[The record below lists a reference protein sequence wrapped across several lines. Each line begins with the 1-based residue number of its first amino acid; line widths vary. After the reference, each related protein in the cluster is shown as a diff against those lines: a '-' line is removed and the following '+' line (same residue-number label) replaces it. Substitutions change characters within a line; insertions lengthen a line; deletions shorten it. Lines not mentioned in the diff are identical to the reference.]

1 MSKITIKIVRSDS
14 ILIVKK
20 REIPLRILIDEALLR
35 RLPLNHPKRGEITQD
50 LLIRR
55 AGYKGEQDMDYYL
68 SLLNDSEFYILQN
81 IRLPLGQNH
90 FQIDFLILS
99 ISFFLLIENKNM
111 PGIIEFDPD
120 FNQVI
125 RRHNDKTEIYDDPVM
140 QVKRQL
146 IQLVHWLKLNRFT
159 IPPLE
164 FLVTYSNQGSIL
176 QNPTKNEEIYKRV
189 CKGGSAIMKIEEFK
203 NRYKKEI
210 FSQKDIKR
218 LSKLLIKSHEPEGSH
233 LSKFNL
239 TPADFIPGV
248 ACPSCSR
255 LYMERISGSWHCT
268 SCGTRSSD
276 AHIQTIM
283 DYFLIGNPSITNKQ
297 LRMLLQLPSDKTASR
312 ILLKMNLP
320 FSGTTK
326 NRVYYPK

>member
-1 MSKITIKIVRSDS
+1 M
-14 ILIVKK
+14 IVKK

-35 RLPLNHPKRGEITQD
+35 RLPLHHPKRTEITQD

-55 AGYKGEQDMDYYL
+55 AGFKGEQDMDYYL
-68 SLLNDSEFYILQN
+68 SLLDDSEFYILQN
-81 IRLPLGQNH
+81 IRLPLGNNH
-90 FQIDFLILS
+90 FQIDFLLLS
-99 ISFFLLIENKNM
+99 ITFILLIENKNM
-111 PGIIEFDPD
+111 PGYIEFDAD

-125 RRHNDKTEIYDDPVM
+125 RRHNGKTDIYDDPVL

-146 IQLVHWLKLNRFT
+146 IQLANWLKLNHFT

-189 CKGGSAIMKIEEFK
+189 CKGGAAVMKIEEFK
-203 NRYKKEI
+203 NRNTKEI

-218 LSKLLIKSHEPEGSH
+218 LVKFLIKSHEPEGSH
-233 LSKFNL
+233 LNKFSL
-239 TPADFIPGV
+239 SSADFVLGV

-255 LYMERISGSWHCT
+255 LYMERISGSWHCAN
-268 SCGTRSSD
+268 CGTSSSD
-276 AHIQTIM
+276 AHVQTIM

-297 LRMLLQLPSDKTASR
+297 LRLLLKLPSDKTASR
-312 ILLKMNLP
+312 LLLNTNLP

-326 NRVYYPK
+326 NRVYFPK

>member
-1 MSKITIKIVRSDS
+1 M
-14 ILIVKK
+14 IVKK
-20 REIPLRILIDEALLR
+20 RIIPLRILIDEALLR
-35 RLPLNHPKRGEITQD
+35 RLPLNHPKRSEILQD
-50 LLIRR
+50 LLIRKS
-55 AGYKGEQDMDYYL
+55 GFKGEQDMDYYL
-68 SLLNDSEFYILQN
+68 SLLNDSEFNILQDLR
-81 IRLPLGQNH
+81 IPLGKNH

-99 ISFFLLIENKNM
+99 HAFFLLIENKNM

-125 RRHNDKTEIYDDPVM
+125 RKHNDKVEIYDDPVL

-146 IQLVHWLKLNRFT
+146 IQFVHWLKLNRFT
-159 IPPLE
+159 IPPIE

-189 CKGGSAIMKIEEFK
+189 CKGGSVVMKVEEFK
-203 NRYKKEI
+203 NKHKKDI
-210 FSQKDIKR
+210 FSEKELKK
-218 LSKLLIKSHEPEGSH
+218 LTKLLIKSHQPEGSH

-239 TPADFIPGV
+239 SPADFLQGV
-248 ACPSCSR
+248 ACPSCR
-255 LYMERISGSWHCT
+255 QLYMERISGSWHCT
-268 SCGTRSSD
+268 SCGYRSAD
-276 AHIQTIM
+276 AHVQVIM

-297 LRMLLQLPSDKTASR
+297 LRRLLRLSSDKTASR
-312 ILLKMNLP
+312 ILLKMDLP